1 MLDSSGI
8 DDFKNICNIYF
19 YLRKVEGLSNFKCR
33 YSIEIP

>member
-8 DDFKNICNIYF
+8 DGIKNVYNI